1 MKRLTIR
8 TPKGAAVKMGEP
20 ANEAEARKMLMD
32 NFHKVCEKLAHYED
46 MEEAERLVVLPCE
59 VGDYIYDIS
68 EFTDGN
74 EHPEM
79 IIVRAYYIELS
90 LDADGEINY
99 CIAGYDYK
107 KEDFGKTVFRTI
119 EEAEAAL
126 KGGGQDE

>member
-1 MKRLTIR
+1 MGRLTVR
-8 TPKGAAVKMGEP
+8 NFE
-20 ANEAEARKMLMD
+20 NEACCTHGGCDAYEDCYECPGFQDILA
-32 NFHKVCEKLAHYED
+32 KLAHYED
-46 MEEAERLVVLPCE
+46 LEESGRLVILPCE

-79 IIVRAYYIELS
+79 IVVRAYYIELS